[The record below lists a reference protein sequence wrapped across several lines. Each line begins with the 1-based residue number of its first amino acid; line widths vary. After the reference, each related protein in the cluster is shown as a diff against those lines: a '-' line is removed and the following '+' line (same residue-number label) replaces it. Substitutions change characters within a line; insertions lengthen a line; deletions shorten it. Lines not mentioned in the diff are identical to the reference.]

1 MNNKYIFNRKLK
13 VLLKKHVMI
22 HDEKNILY
30 IEIIILVFSYENN
43 EKNNFKY
50 LLINL
55 KLNK

>member
-55 KLNK
+55 K